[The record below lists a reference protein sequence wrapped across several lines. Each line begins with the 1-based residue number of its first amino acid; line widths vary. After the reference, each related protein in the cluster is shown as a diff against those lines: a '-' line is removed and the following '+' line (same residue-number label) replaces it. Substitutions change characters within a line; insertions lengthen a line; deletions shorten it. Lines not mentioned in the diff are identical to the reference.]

1 MKNLI
6 HISGIDQAK
15 VVRLI
20 SAIADEELDSEGSIT
35 KIEILLTPEDES
47 FVVRPNGDEWDFWV
61 LCEVLRERCIAIK
74 SPAHI
79 QAWCQV
85 KAGMFD
91 LPKGKY
97 YVEFGDAESLLFCD
111 TKGRQFRLVEP
122 EPDEALV
129 PEEIG
134 RAVYQA
140 CPQQTLTPLV
150 GEKGVISVGEKR
162 TVKLLKDRLV
172 YSEAFAL
179 VLLVPFF
186 ILLVLWAVS
195 TWLYKETVLPSGF
208 FRESVIPFYS
218 AWMPLILIIMACY
231 SFQSK
236 FVRVCSISIGTVL
249 LLFMLAFFANSY
261 IHTEEGIRGQGVIVE
276 NVGKDSTT
284 NNYEVHLLTPE
295 EGEATVRMHHDGSF
309 SRGDACTVVMDRGV
323 LGMLHVDSLLH
334 PVDSTL

>member
-20 SAIADEELDSEGSIT
+20 NAIADEELDSEGSIT
-35 KIEILLTPEDES
+35 KVEILSTPEAEG

-61 LCEVLRERCIAIK
+61 LCDVLRERCIAIK
-74 SPAHI
+74 TPAQI
-79 QAWCQV
+79 QAWCHV

-122 EPDEALV
+122 EPDGALV

-140 CPQQTLTPLV
+140 CPQQTLTPLAGGQGVIKV
-150 GEKGVISVGEKR
+150 GEPRSG
-162 TVKLLKDRLV
+162 KLLKERV
-172 YSEAFAL
+172 MQSEGMAL
-179 VLLVPFF
+179 LIIIPLLLIA
-186 ILLVLWAVS
+186 ILGAAS
-195 TWLYKETVLPSGF
+195 TWNFKETVLPSTF
-208 FRESVIPFYS
+208 PNLEPYLIYL
-218 AWMPLILIIMACY
+218 PLALIFGVLYA
-231 SFQSK
+231 SQNK
-236 FVRVCSISIGTVL
+236 VVRVATIVVGSVW
-249 LLFMLAFFANSY
+249 LLFVLAFAANSY
-261 IHTEEGIRGQGVIVE
+261 IHTEEGIHGQGVIVE

-284 NNYEVHLLTPE
+284 NNYHVAVLTPE
-295 EGEATVRMHHDGSF
+295 KGHATVRMHHDGSF
-309 SRGDACTVVMDRGV
+309 SKGDACTVVMDRGV
-323 LGMLHVDSLLH
+323 LGMLHVDSLAH
-334 PVDSTL
+334 SVEAGAQ

>member
-1 MKNLI
+1 MSNLI
-6 HISGIDQAK
+6 HISGIGQAK
-15 VVRLI
+15 AVRLI
-20 SAIADEELDSEGSIT
+20 KAIADEGLDLEGSIT
-35 KIEILLTPEDES
+35 KVEILSTPTDDS
-47 FVVRPNGDEWDFWV
+47 FVVRPNGDEFDFWI
-61 LCEVLRERCIAIK
+61 LCDVLRERCLK
-74 SPAHI
+74 MPSV
-79 QAWCQV
+79 QVEAWCRV
-85 KAGMFD
+85 RKGMFD

-140 CPQQTLTPLV
+140 CPQQTLTPLSD
-150 GEKGVISVGEKR
+150 GQGVISVGEKR
-162 TVKLLKDRLV
+162 TAKLLKDRLV
-172 YSEAFAL
+172 HSEAFSL

-208 FRESVIPFYS
+208 FRDSVIPFYS
-218 AWMPLILIIMACY
+218 TWMPPILIIMACY

-236 FVRVCSISIGTVL
+236 FVRACSISIGTVL

-284 NNYEVHLLTPE
+284 NNYVVQLLTPDT
-295 EGEATVRMHHDGSF
+295 GQATVRMHHDGSF
-309 SRGDACTVVMDRGV
+309 VKGNKCTVVMDRGV
-323 LGMLHVDSLLH
+323 LGLLHVDSLLH
-334 PVDSTL
+334 PVDSL

>member
-35 KIEILLTPEDES
+35 KVEILSTPEDES

-74 SPAHI
+74 SPAYI
-79 QAWCQV
+79 QAWCHV

-97 YVEFGDAESLLFCD
+97 YVEFGDSESLLFCD

-162 TVKLLKDRLV
+162 TMKLLKDRLV
-172 YSEAFAL
+172 YSEAFELA
-179 VLLVPFF
+179 LLVPFF
-186 ILLVLWAVS
+186 ILLVLWAIS
-195 TWLYKETVLPSGF
+195 TWLFKETVLPSGF

>member
-20 SAIADEELDSEGSIT
+20 NAIADEELDSEGSIT
-35 KIEILLTPEDES
+35 KIEILLTSEDES

-97 YVEFGDAESLLFCD
+97 YVEFGDSESLLFCD

-162 TVKLLKDRLV
+162 TMKLLKDRLV
-172 YSEAFAL
+172 YSEAFEL

-186 ILLVLWAVS
+186 ILLVLWAIS
-195 TWLYKETVLPSGF
+195 TWLFKETVLPSGF

-218 AWMPLILIIMACY
+218 AWMPLILIIMARY
-231 SFQSK
+231 LFQSK

-334 PVDSTL
+334 PVDSTR